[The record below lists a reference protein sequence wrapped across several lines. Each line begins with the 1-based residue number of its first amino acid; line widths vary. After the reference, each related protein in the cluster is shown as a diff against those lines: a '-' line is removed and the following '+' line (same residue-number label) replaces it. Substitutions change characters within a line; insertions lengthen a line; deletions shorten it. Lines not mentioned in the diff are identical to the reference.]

1 MKRRS
6 APGIIW
12 HATTDGL
19 RMYWRGVAVTAVAG
33 MAAVAATTVV
43 AATLTGAATTRLAL
57 STMRG
62 GDLGLAWNDVLTTTV
77 TSLQQTALAGL
88 SGILVAITVGV
99 LIVAAVTVLAV
110 ASARAAQRAVEV
122 QVRRA
127 VGASRRQ
134 LLGAA
139 LAEGGVIAAATVVI
153 GGSVGGIA
161 ARAAL
166 RAWPGQLQPWSAVP
180 LFVLAGA
187 TASVIV
193 AGALF
198 TLIPARGRAVRET
211 SGRTPALH
219 AIALQLGL
227 SVLVLTMGS
236 LLIRH
241 AGAMATPRGTGPG
254 DATVL
259 EIDSSGTPMAE
270 RAARYAALLDA
281 TRRSGLYDVVSL
293 ASPGTAAGLGP
304 ASKITTDC
312 GECMLGTFTVRWQV
326 TTAVYHFVSA
336 DTFRAVSAPLTAGR
350 GILDTDRWDAPRV
363 VVVNRALAR
372 EHFQHGDAV
381 GRRLQLGTGQQWY
394 TVVGIV
400 DDPARSGFGAVL
412 EPRGAVYLSV
422 LQVPPAAVDLTLRP
436 VHGAAVDGEIARRA
450 ADILQL
456 PDHRVARTTAAAL
469 ATAELAPLAWFG
481 RWIGAEGWA
490 MLLIAITGTFALMQL
505 WVASLRR
512 EIGVRRAAGA
522 RRGAILRLVLR
533 RGCGAAAGGM
543 ALALWFGPAAR
554 DALATAV
561 AGLPDADPLALL
573 RYGALLSAIALVG
586 ALLPAWHAAHAA
598 PAELVAA
605 VDS

>member
-1 MKRRS
+1 
-6 APGIIW
+6 
-12 HATTDGL
+12 
-19 RMYWRGVAVTAVAG
+19 
-33 MAAVAATTVV
+33 
-43 AATLTGAATTRLAL
+43 
-57 STMRG
+57 
-62 GDLGLAWNDVLTTTV
+62 
-77 TSLQQTALAGL
+77 
-88 SGILVAITVGV
+88 
-99 LIVAAVTVLAV
+99 
-110 ASARAAQRAVEV
+110 
-122 QVRRA
+122 
-127 VGASRRQ
+127 
-134 LLGAA
+134 
-139 LAEGGVIAAATVVI
+139 
-153 GGSVGGIA
+153 
-161 ARAAL
+161 
-166 RAWPGQLQPWSAVP
+166 
-180 LFVLAGA
+180 
-187 TASVIV
+187 
-193 AGALF
+193 
-198 TLIPARGRAVRET
+198 
-211 SGRTPALH
+211 
-219 AIALQLGL
+219 
-227 SVLVLTMGS
+227 
-236 LLIRH
+236 
-241 AGAMATPRGTGPG
+241 
-254 DATVL
+254 
-259 EIDSSGTPMAE
+259 
-270 RAARYAALLDA
+270 
-281 TRRSGLYDVVSL
+281 
-293 ASPGTAAGLGP
+293 
-304 ASKITTDC
+304 
-312 GECMLGTFTVRWQV
+312 
-326 TTAVYHFVSA
+326 
-336 DTFRAVSAPLTAGR
+336 
-350 GILDTDRWDAPRV
+350 
-363 VVVNRALAR
+363 
-372 EHFQHGDAV
+372 
-381 GRRLQLGTGQQWY
+381 
-394 TVVGIV
+394 
-400 DDPARSGFGAVL
+400 VL